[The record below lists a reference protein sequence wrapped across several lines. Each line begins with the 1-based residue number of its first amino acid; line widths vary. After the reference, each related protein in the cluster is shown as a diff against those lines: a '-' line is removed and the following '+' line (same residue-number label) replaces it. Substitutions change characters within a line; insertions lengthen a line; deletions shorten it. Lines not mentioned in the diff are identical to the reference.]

1 MAAGSLQSQA
11 AAIRENGL
19 RYISGPS
26 RTWIKVK
33 NPKGAAATRAID
45 WNVHMMKLFVAIL
58 LIAAM
63 SVCAQAKSRSAQRV
77 SKGNGVPNWDVSS
90 SCRAA
95 AKVAYTEDAAARE
108 KSCMEGENRTR
119 EKLVADWST
128 FPAAERI
135 RCIKSIEWFSPTYT
149 ELAACL
155 EMYTQLR
162 NIRENATT
170 PDKPQR

>member
-1 MAAGSLQSQA
+1 M
-11 AAIRENGL
+11 N
-19 RYISGPS
+19 
-26 RTWIKVK
+26 IKL
-33 NPKGAAATRAID
+33 A
-45 WNVHMMKLFVAIL
+45 VAIL

-63 SVCAQAKSRSAQRV
+63 PVFPQAQSRSAGKV

-95 AKVAYTEDAAARE
+95 AKVAYTQDASERE

-119 EKLVADWST
+119 EKLAADWST
-128 FPAAERI
+128 FPAEERT

-155 EMYTQLR
+155 ELYSQVR
-162 NIRENATT
+162 NLSEPT
-170 PDKPQR
+170 PDKLQR